1 MAFKKLN
8 QKNVKKLSELDLQQ
22 KNRWKFFIFP
32 SQEAFTNF
40 SPAGVGLG
48 LAGNLVTTLYLVDI
62 DFPGS
67 LTFNYESSGAAFY
80 LKGITHPEEITM
92 SFLEDENATVW
103 RYMNI
108 WRKSIAFVEPWK
120 ADTAKYGNG
129 AAGAVSAAN
138 TLISSDVSYVF
149 ADNQRASER
158 IGMLLFGDGAD
169 KKFSKFPRIMFY
181 GLKFKAIGDMQASNS
196 EGGAMKIT
204 VQMSV
209 REIAA
214 PVI

>member
-1 MAFKKLN
+1 MAFKNLN
-8 QKNVKKLSELDLQQ
+8 RGNIKKLSELDLQQ

-32 SQEAFTNF
+32 SQEAFQSAN
-40 SPAGVGLG
+40 PAGLALG
-48 LAGNLVTTLYLVDI
+48 LIGNLVTTLYLVDI

-67 LTFNYESSGAAFY
+67 LTFNYEASGAAFY

-92 SFLEDENATVW
+92 TFLEDEKATVW

-108 WRKSIAFVEPWK
+108 WRKSIAYVEPWQGSSPV
-120 ADTAKYGNG
+120 GNTFI
-129 AAGAVSAAN
+129 N
-138 TLISSDVSYVF
+138 SDISYVF

-158 IGMLLFGDGAD
+158 IGMLLFGDGED

-181 GLKFKAIGDMQASNS
+181 GLKFKAIGSMQASNS
-196 EGGAMKIT
+196 EGGNMKIT

-214 PVI
+214 PII

>member
-1 MAFKKLN
+1 MAFKNLN
-8 QKNVKKLSELDLQQ
+8 RGNIKKLSELDLQQ

-32 SQEAFTNF
+32 SQEAFQSAN
-40 SPAGVGLG
+40 PAGLALG
-48 LAGNLVTTLYLVDI
+48 LIGNLVTTLYLVDI

-67 LTFNYESSGAAFY
+67 LTFNYEASGAAFY

-92 SFLEDENATVW
+92 TFLEDEKATVW

-108 WRKSIAFVEPWK
+108 WRKSIAYVEPWQGK
-120 ADTAKYGNG
+120 
-129 AAGAVSAAN
+129 GAVGN
-138 TLISSDVSYVF
+138 TIINSDVSYVF

-158 IGMLLFGDGAD
+158 IGMLLFGDGED

-181 GLKFKAIGDMQASNS
+181 GLKFKAIGSMQASNI
-196 EGGAMKIT
+196 EGGNLKLT

-214 PVI
+214 PII

>member
-1 MAFKKLN
+1 MAFKNLN
-8 QKNVKKLSELDLQQ
+8 KKNIRKLSELDLQQ

-32 SQEAFTNF
+32 SQEAFQSAN
-40 SPAGVGLG
+40 PAGLALG
-48 LAGNLVTTLYLVDI
+48 LSGSLVTLLYLIDI
-62 DFPGS
+62 DFAGS
-67 LTFNYESSGAAFY
+67 ATFNYESSGAAFF

-92 SFLEDENATVW
+92 TFLEDEKATVW
-103 RYMNI
+103 KYMNI
-108 WRKSIAFVEPWK
+108 WRKSIAYVEPWK
-120 ADTAKYGNG
+120 GKIG
-129 AAGAVSAAN
+129 VSAN
-138 TLISSDVSYVF
+138 TFISSDVSYVF

-158 IGMLLFGDGAD
+158 IGMLLFGDGED
-169 KKFSKFPRIMFY
+169 KTFSKFPRIMFY

-196 EGGAMKIT
+196 EGGNMKLT